1 MFWRMVTKTLIR
13 QRGKMLMIAFTVILG
28 VSLSTAMMNVM
39 LGVGD
44 KVNRELKV
52 YGANIT
58 VRHKDAAL
66 MNDLYG
72 LTGQG
77 VNDKFLYEED
87 VLKLKSI
94 FWGFNILDFAPMLE
108 GHATLTIAS
117 DFQPERTLPENN
129 TNMQTANTSPVN
141 NTNMQSANTSPQN
154 NIYVQLLGTWPEK
167 NTVLP
172 TGEELHTGL
181 KALRTWWEILP
192 GGEWL
197 SENDNDSVMVGHMLA
212 EQNNIHTG
220 DSITLNGKPFTVK
233 AIFNDGGN
241 DDSKILMTLPAVQ
254 DIMNLHGRVSTIEV
268 SALTTPDNDLA
279 RKAAQDPRSL
289 SPEEYE
295 TWYCTAY
302 VSAICHQIQEVIRD
316 GVAKP
321 VRQVA
326 ESEGTILNKTTLLM
340 VLITIL
346 SSIGSALAISN
357 LITASVIE
365 RSQELGLLKA
375 LGAYNWQIVLLVLL
389 EVMITGLFGGILGY
403 FLGIGFAQIIGQT
416 VFGSYIEIARMVILI
431 VAVILFFVTVLGSI
445 PAIRYLT
452 ALKPTEVLHGK

>member
-1 MFWRMVTKTLIR
+1 MFFRMITKTLVR
-13 QRGKMLMIAFTVILG
+13 QKSKMLMIAFTVILG

-66 MNDLYG
+66 MSDLYG
-72 LTGQG
+72 LTEGLG
-77 VNDKFLYEED
+77 VNDKFLYED
-87 VLKLKSI
+87 DILKLKSI
-94 FWGFNILDFAPMLE
+94 FWGFNILDFAPVLE
-108 GHATLTIAS
+108 GHAVL
-117 DFQPERTLPENN
+117 Q
-129 TNMQTANTSPVN
+129 VKG
-141 NTNMQSANTSPQN
+141 QSGV
-154 NIYVQLLGTWPEK
+154 IGDVDLLGTWPEK
-167 NTVLP
+167 NAILA

-181 KALRTWWEILP
+181 KSLRTWWDVQ
-192 GGEWL
+192 GEWL
-197 SENDNDSVMVGHMLA
+197 NESDSESVMIGSVLA
-212 EQNNIHTG
+212 SQNNIHAG
-220 DSITLNGKPFTVK
+220 DSITLTNNGVSKNFQVK
-233 AIFNDGGN
+233 GIFNDGGN
-241 DDSKILMTLPAVQ
+241 SDNKVL
-254 DIMNLHGRVSTIEV
+254 MNLSGVQSLMNLAGKVSSIEV

-340 VLITIL
+340 ILITIL

-375 LGAYNWQIVLLVLL
+375 LGAYNWQIVLLVLV
-389 EVMITGLFGGILGY
+389 EVMLTGLAGGVIGY

-416 VFGSYIEIARMVILI
+416 VFGSYIEIAQMVILI
-431 VAVILFFVTVLGSI
+431 VAVILFFVTLVGSI
-445 PAIRYLT
+445 PAIRYLM

>member
-1 MFWRMVTKTLIR
+1 MFWRMIIKTLVR
-13 QRGKMLMIAFTVILG
+13 QKSKMLMIAFTVVLG

-66 MNDLYG
+66 MSDLYG
-72 LTGQG
+72 TG
-77 VNDKFLYEED
+77 VNDKFLYEDD

-94 FWGFNILDFAPMLE
+94 FWGFNILDFAPMLDGNAIMTTNGKTSE
-108 GHATLTIAS
+108 VSLVGTWTEKHATLS
-117 DFQPERTLPENN
+117 
-129 TNMQTANTSPVN
+129 
-141 NTNMQSANTSPQN
+141 
-154 NIYVQLLGTWPEK
+154 
-167 NTVLP
+167 
-172 TGEELHTGL
+172 TGEELSTGL
-181 KALRTWWEILP
+181 KGLRTWWDVN
-192 GGEWL
+192 GEWL
-197 SENDNDSVMVGHMLA
+197 NEDENDSVMLGKLIA
-212 EQNNIHTG
+212 SQNNIHVG
-220 DSITLNGKPFTVK
+220 DAIKLTANGMSKNFIVK
-233 AIFNDGGN
+233 GIYNDGGN
-241 DDSKILMTLPAVQ
+241 DDEKILMTLAAVQ
-254 DIMNLHGRVSTIEV
+254 ELMNLPGKVSSIEV

-289 SPEEYE
+289 SPDEYE

-316 GVAKP
+316 GVAKA

-340 VLITIL
+340 ILITIL

-375 LGAYNWQIVLLVLL
+375 LGAYNWQIALLVLL
-389 EVMITGLFGGILGY
+389 EVMLTGLAGGVAGY

-431 VAVILFFVTVLGSI
+431 VAVILFFVTLLGSV
-445 PAIRYLT
+445 PAIRYLM

>member
-1 MFWRMVTKTLIR
+1 MFWRMIWRTLVR
-13 QRGKMLMIAFTVILG
+13 QKSKMLMIAFTVILG

-58 VRHKDAAL
+58 VRHKEAAL

-72 LTGQG
+72 LSEGLG
-77 VNDKFLYEED
+77 VTDKFLYEED
-87 VLKLKSI
+87 VLKLKTI
-94 FWGFNILDFAPMLE
+94 FWGFNIIDFAPMLDGRAQIDGGE
-108 GHATLTIAS
+108 EV
-117 DFQPERTLPENN
+117 P
-129 TNMQTANTSPVN
+129 
-141 NTNMQSANTSPQN
+141 
-154 NIYVQLLGTWPEK
+154 LLGTWMQK
-167 NTVLP
+167 HAVLN
-172 TGEELHTGL
+172 TGEEIDTGL
-181 KALRTWWEILP
+181 RPLRNWWQIDMKGDWL
-192 GGEWL
+192 GE
-197 SENDNDSVMVGHMLA
+197 DDDDFVMVGGPLA
-212 EQNNIHTG
+212 ERLQIG
-220 DSITLNGKPFTVK
+220 VGSELTLTHNGAAKKVTVK
-233 AIFNDGGN
+233 GIFNDGGAA
-241 DDSKILMTLPAVQ
+241 DGQIVGTLKMVQELMDLP
-254 DIMNLHGRVSTIEV
+254 GKVSRLEV

-289 SPEEYE
+289 SPDEYE

-302 VSAICHQIQEVIRD
+302 VSAICHQIQEVVRD

-340 VLITIL
+340 ILITIL

-375 LGAYNWQIVLLVLL
+375 LGAHNYQIVLLVLV
-389 EVMITGLFGGILGY
+389 EVMMTSLFGGALGY
-403 FLGIGFAQIIGQT
+403 FLGIGFAQIIGRT
-416 VFGSYIEIARMVILI
+416 GFGSYIEIAQMVIVI
-431 VAVILFFVTVLGSI
+431 VAVILFFVTLFGSI
-445 PAIRYLT
+445 PAIRYLLN
-452 ALKPTEVLHGK
+452 LKPTEVLHGK

>member
-1 MFWRMVTKTLIR
+1 MFWRMIARTLVR
-13 QRGKMLMIAFTVILG
+13 QKGKMLMIAFTIVLG

-52 YGANIT
+52 YGANIN
-58 VRHKDAAL
+58 VRHKEAAL

-72 LTGQG
+72 LSEGLG
-77 VNDKFLYEED
+77 VTDKFLFEED

-94 FWGFNILDFAPMLE
+94 FWGFNIVDFAPILE
-108 GHATLTIAS
+108 GRAAL
-117 DFQPERTLPENN
+117 DGVG
-129 TNMQTANTSPVN
+129 PV
-141 NTNMQSANTSPQN
+141 PL
-154 NIYVQLLGTWPEK
+154 IGTWMAK
-167 NTVLP
+167 HADLN
-172 TGEELHTGL
+172 TGEAVDTGL
-181 KALRTWWEILP
+181 RALRNWWQIDLK
-192 GGEWL
+192 GDWIGER
-197 SENDNDSVMVGHMLA
+197 DDDYVMVGSLLA
-212 EQNNIHTG
+212 GRANIKVG
-220 DSITLNGKPFTVK
+220 DKISLFWHGRTREVTVK
-233 AIFNDGGN
+233 GVFNDGGAA
-241 DDSKILMTLPAVQ
+241 DEQIFGTLRMVQ
-254 DIMNLHGRVSTIEV
+254 EMMMLPGKVSNIEV

-279 RKAAQDPRSL
+279 RKAAQDPKSL

-302 VSAICHQIQEVIRD
+302 VSAICHQIQEVVRN

-340 VLITIL
+340 ILITIL

-375 LGAYNWQIVLLVLL
+375 LGAHNWQISLLVLV
-389 EVMITGLFGGILGY
+389 EVMLTGLFGGVLGY
-403 FLGIGFAQIIGQT
+403 FLGIGFAQVIGQT
-416 VFGSYIEIARMVILI
+416 VFGSYIEIAQMVIPILG
-431 VAVILFFVTVLGSI
+431 VILFFVTLFGSI
-445 PAIRYLT
+445 PAIRYLM

>member
-1 MFWRMVTKTLIR
+1 MIIKTLIR
-13 QRGKMLMIAFTVILG
+13 QKSKMLMIAFTVVLG

-66 MNDLYG
+66 MSDLYG
-72 LTGQG
+72 LEGQG
-77 VNDKFLYEED
+77 VNDKFLYEDD

-94 FWGFNILDFAPMLE
+94 FWGFNILDFSPMLE
-108 GHATLTIAS
+108 GKALMNGVDVGI
-117 DFQPERTLPENN
+117 
-129 TNMQTANTSPVN
+129 
-141 NTNMQSANTSPQN
+141 
-154 NIYVQLLGTWPEK
+154 IGTWPEK
-167 NTVLP
+167 HAVLP
-172 TGEELHTGL
+172 TGEELNTGL
-181 KALRTWWEILP
+181 KALRTWWEVS
-192 GGEWL
+192 GEWL
-197 SENDNDSVMVGHMLA
+197 GESDDKSVMIGHILASQNKINVG
-212 EQNNIHTG
+212 NK
-220 DSITLNGKPFTVK
+220 ITLNSETFTVK
-233 AIFNDGGN
+233 GIFNDGGN
-241 DDSKILMTLPAVQ
+241 FDNKILMTLPAAQ
-254 DIMNLHGRVSTIEV
+254 KLLKLPGKISSIEV

-289 SPEEYE
+289 SPDEYE

-375 LGAYNWQIVLLVLL
+375 LGAYNWQIVLLVLA
-389 EVMITGLFGGILGY
+389 EVMITGLAGGIIGY
-403 FLGIGFAQIIGQT
+403 FMGIGFAQIIGQT

-431 VAVILFFVTVLGSI
+431 VAVILFFVTLIGSI

-452 ALKPTEVLHGK
+452 ALRPTEVLHGK

>member
-1 MFWRMVTKTLIR
+1 MFWRMIARTLVR
-13 QRGKMLMIAFTVILG
+13 QKGKMLMIAFTIVLG

-52 YGANIT
+52 YGANIN
-58 VRHKDAAL
+58 VRHKEAAL

-72 LTGQG
+72 LSEGLG
-77 VNDKFLYEED
+77 VTDKFLFEED

-94 FWGFNILDFAPMLE
+94 FWGFNIVDFAPILE
-108 GHATLTIAS
+108 GRAAL
-117 DFQPERTLPENN
+117 DGVG
-129 TNMQTANTSPVN
+129 PV
-141 NTNMQSANTSPQN
+141 PL
-154 NIYVQLLGTWPEK
+154 IGTWMAK
-167 NTVLP
+167 HADLN
-172 TGEELHTGL
+172 TGESVDTGL
-181 KALRTWWEILP
+181 RALRNWWQIDLK
-192 GGEWL
+192 GDWIGER
-197 SENDNDSVMVGHMLA
+197 DDDYVMVGSLLA
-212 EQNNIHTG
+212 GRANIKVG
-220 DSITLNGKPFTVK
+220 DKISLFWHGRTREVTVK
-233 AIFNDGGN
+233 GVFNDGGAA
-241 DDSKILMTLPAVQ
+241 DEQIFGTLRMVQ
-254 DIMNLHGRVSTIEV
+254 EMMMLPGKVSNIEV

-279 RKAAQDPRSL
+279 RKAAQDPKSL

-302 VSAICHQIQEVIRD
+302 VSAICHQIQEVVRN

-340 VLITIL
+340 ILITIL

-375 LGAYNWQIVLLVLL
+375 LGAHNWQISLLVLV
-389 EVMITGLFGGILGY
+389 EVMLTGLFGGVLGY
-403 FLGIGFAQIIGQT
+403 FLGIGFAQVIGQT
-416 VFGSYIEIARMVILI
+416 VFGSYIEIAQMVIPIL
-431 VAVILFFVTVLGSI
+431 AVILFFVTLFGSI
-445 PAIRYLT
+445 PAIRYLM

>member
-1 MFWRMVTKTLIR
+1 MFLRMITKTLIR
-13 QRGKMLMIAFTVILG
+13 QKSKMIMIAFTVVLG

-66 MNDLYG
+66 MSDLYG
-72 LTGQG
+72 LEGQG
-77 VNDKFLYEED
+77 VNDKFLREDD

-94 FWGFNILDFAPMLE
+94 FWGFNILDFAPILE
-108 GHATLTIAS
+108 GRATLGADDVSI
-117 DFQPERTLPENN
+117 
-129 TNMQTANTSPVN
+129 
-141 NTNMQSANTSPQN
+141 
-154 NIYVQLLGTWPEK
+154 IGTWPEK
-167 NTVLP
+167 HATLP

-181 KALRTWWEILP
+181 KSLRTWWEIN
-192 GGEWL
+192 GEWL
-197 SENDNDSVMVGHMLA
+197 GENDNDGVMIGHLLA
-212 EQNNIHTG
+212 SQKNIHVG
-220 DSITLNGKPFTVK
+220 DSVTIDGKTFTVK
-233 AIFNDGGN
+233 GIFNDGGN
-241 DDSKILMTLPAVQ
+241 YDEKILMTLPSAQ
-254 DIMNLHGRVSTIEV
+254 RLLNLPGRVSDIEV

-302 VSAICHQIQEVIRD
+302 VSAICHQIQEVIED

-375 LGAYNWQIVLLVLL
+375 LGAYNWQIVLLVLA
-389 EVMITGLFGGILGY
+389 EVMITGTAGGIAGY
-403 FLGIGFAQIIGQT
+403 FMGIGFAQIIGQT

-431 VAVILFFVTVLGSI
+431 VAVILFLVTLIGSI
-445 PAIRYLT
+445 PAIRYLM

>member
-1 MFWRMVTKTLIR
+1 MITKTLIR
-13 QRGKMLMIAFTVILG
+13 QKSKMIMIAFTVVLG

-66 MNDLYG
+66 MSDLYG
-72 LTGQG
+72 LEGQG
-77 VNDKFLYEED
+77 VNDKFLREDD

-94 FWGFNILDFAPMLE
+94 FWGFNILDFAPILE
-108 GHATLTIAS
+108 G
-117 DFQPERTLPENN
+117 R
-129 TNMQTANTSPVN
+129 ANLNGSEV
-141 NTNMQSANTSPQN
+141 S
-154 NIYVQLLGTWPEK
+154 IIGTWPEK
-167 NTVLP
+167 HATLP

-181 KALRTWWEILP
+181 KSLRTWWAVN
-192 GGEWL
+192 GEWL
-197 SENDNDSVMVGHMLA
+197 EEDDDDGVMIGHLLA
-212 EQNNIHTG
+212 SQKNIHVG
-220 DSITLNGKPFTVK
+220 DEITIDSEEFTVK
-233 AIFNDGGN
+233 GIFNDGGN
-241 DDSKILMTLPAVQ
+241 DDSKVLMTLPSAQ
-254 DIMNLHGRVSTIEV
+254 KLLNLNGRVSAIEV

-302 VSAICHQIQEVIRD
+302 VSAICHQIQEVIED

-375 LGAYNWQIVLLVLL
+375 LGAYNWQIVLLVLA
-389 EVMITGLFGGILGY
+389 EVMITGIAGGVVGY
-403 FLGIGFAQIIGQT
+403 FMGIGFAQIIGQT

-431 VAVILFFVTVLGSI
+431 VAVILFLVTLIGSI
-445 PAIRYLT
+445 PAIRYLM

>member
-1 MFWRMVTKTLIR
+1 MFWRMVMKTLIR

-94 FWGFNILDFAPMLE
+94 FWGFNILDFSPMLE
-108 GHATLTIAS
+108 GNAVLEGVG
-117 DFQPERTLPENN
+117 D
-129 TNMQTANTSPVN
+129 
-141 NTNMQSANTSPQN
+141 
-154 NIYVQLLGTWPEK
+154 VQLVGTWPEK
-167 NTVLP
+167 HATLS

-181 KALRTWWEILP
+181 KALRTWWEVK
-192 GGEWL
+192 GEWL
-197 SENDNDSVMVGHMLA
+197 GENDDDSVMMGHILA
-212 EQNNIHTG
+212 DAHNIQAG
-220 DSITLNGKPFTVK
+220 DTITLAGKTFTVK
-233 AIFNDGGN
+233 GIFNDGGN

-279 RKAAQDPRSL
+279 RKAAQDPHSL
-289 SPEEYE
+289 SPDEYE

>member
-1 MFWRMVTKTLIR
+1 MFLRMIMKTLIR
-13 QRGKMLMIAFTVILG
+13 QKSKMIMIAFTVVLG

-66 MNDLYG
+66 MSDLYG
-72 LTGQG
+72 LEGQG
-77 VNDKFLYEED
+77 VNDKFLREDD

-108 GHATLTIAS
+108 G
-117 DFQPERTLPENN
+117 R
-129 TNMQTANTSPVN
+129 ANLSGDEV
-141 NTNMQSANTSPQN
+141 S
-154 NIYVQLLGTWPEK
+154 IIGTWPEK
-167 NTVLP
+167 HTVLP

-181 KALRTWWEILP
+181 KSLRTWWEVS
-192 GGEWL
+192 GEWL
-197 SENDNDSVMVGHMLA
+197 NESDDNAVMIGQMLA
-212 EQNNIHTG
+212 SQKNIHVNDTVTI
-220 DSITLNGKPFTVK
+220 SGKSFTVK
-233 AIFNDGGN
+233 GIFNDGGN
-241 DDSKILMTLPAVQ
+241 DDSKILMTLPSAQ
-254 DIMNLHGRVSTIEV
+254 KLLGLSGRVSEIEV

-302 VSAICHQIQEVIRD
+302 VSAICHQIQEVIED

-340 VLITIL
+340 ILITIL

-375 LGAYNWQIVLLVLL
+375 LGAYNWQIVLLVLA
-389 EVMITGLFGGILGY
+389 EVMITGLAGGIIGY
-403 FLGIGFAQIIGQT
+403 FMGIGFAQVIGQT

-431 VAVILFFVTVLGSI
+431 VAVILFLVTIIGSI
-445 PAIRYLT
+445 PAIRYLM

>member
-1 MFWRMVTKTLIR
+1 MFWRMIFKTLAR
-13 QRGKMLMIAFTVILG
+13 QKSKMLMIAFTVILG

-66 MNDLYG
+66 MSDLYG
-72 LTGQG
+72 LTEGLG

-87 VLKLKSI
+87 IFKLKTI
-94 FWGFNILDFAPMLE
+94 FWGFNILDFVPMLD
-108 GHATLTIAS
+108 GHAILSVKGRAGIVGDVS
-117 DFQPERTLPENN
+117 IF
-129 TNMQTANTSPVN
+129 
-141 NTNMQSANTSPQN
+141 
-154 NIYVQLLGTWPEK
+154 GTWSEK
-167 NTVLP
+167 HAILS
-172 TGEELHTGL
+172 TGEELSTGL
-181 KALRTWWEILP
+181 KSLRTWWDVK
-192 GGEWL
+192 GEWIGEN
-197 SENDNDSVMVGHMLA
+197 ENDAVMIGHLLATQNKIHVGDA
-212 EQNNIHTG
+212 
-220 DSITLNGKPFTVK
+220 ITLSNNGVIKNYIVK
-233 AIFNDGGN
+233 GIYNDGGN
-241 DDSKILMTLPAVQ
+241 ADDKILMTLPAVQ
-254 DIMNLHGRVSTIEV
+254 ELMVLQGKISSIEV

-279 RKAAQDPRSL
+279 RKAAQDPKSL
-289 SPEEYE
+289 SPDEYE

-340 VLITIL
+340 ILITIL

-375 LGAYNWQIVLLVLL
+375 LGAYNWQIALLVLL

-431 VAVILFFVTVLGSI
+431 VAVILFFVTLLGSV
-445 PAIRYLT
+445 PAIRYLM

>member
-1 MFWRMVTKTLIR
+1 MFWHMIIKTLIR
-13 QRGKMLMIAFTVILG
+13 QKSKMMMIAFTVILG

-66 MNDLYG
+66 MSDLYG
-72 LTGQG
+72 LNEGLG
-77 VNDKFLYEED
+77 VNDKFLHEED

-94 FWGFNILDFAPMLE
+94 FWGFNILDFAPMLD
-108 GHATLTIAS
+108 GRVLMNS
-117 DFQPERTLPENN
+117 
-129 TNMQTANTSPVN
+129 
-141 NTNMQSANTSPQN
+141 
-154 NIYVQLLGTWPEK
+154 NIDAAIMGTWPEK
-167 NTVLP
+167 HAVLS
-172 TGEELHTGL
+172 TGEELNTGL
-181 KALRTWWEILP
+181 KSLRTWWDVK
-192 GGEWL
+192 GKWL
-197 SENDNDSVMVGHMLA
+197 NENDNDSVMLGSILA
-212 EQNNIHTG
+212 SENNIHTG
-220 DSITLNGKPFTVK
+220 DKITLKNNGHEKIFTVK
-233 AIFNDGGN
+233 GIFNDGGN
-241 DDSKILMTLPAVQ
+241 ADSKILMTLSSAQ
-254 DIMNLHGRVSTIEV
+254 ALMNLPGKVSSIEV

-302 VSAICHQIQEVIRD
+302 VSAICHQIQEVVRD
-316 GVAKP
+316 GVAKA

-340 VLITIL
+340 ILITIL

-375 LGAYNWQIVLLVLL
+375 LGAYNWEIALLVLA
-389 EVMITGLFGGILGY
+389 EVMITGLFGGIIGY
-403 FLGIGFAQIIGQT
+403 FLGIAFAQVIGQT

-431 VAVILFFVTVLGSI
+431 VAVILFFVTLIGSI
-445 PAIRYLT
+445 PAIRYLM

>member
-1 MFWRMVTKTLIR
+1 MFGRMIIKTLIR
-13 QRGKMLMIAFTVILG
+13 QRSKMFMIAFTVILG

-72 LTGQG
+72 LNEGLG

-94 FWGFNILDFAPMLE
+94 FWGFNILDFAPVLDSRAFMNSSVDVSL
-108 GHATLTIAS
+108 
-117 DFQPERTLPENN
+117 
-129 TNMQTANTSPVN
+129 M
-141 NTNMQSANTSPQN
+141 
-154 NIYVQLLGTWPEK
+154 GTWPVK
-167 NTVLP
+167 HAVLS
-172 TGEELHTGL
+172 TGEELNTGL
-181 KALRTWWEILP
+181 KSLRSWWDVK
-192 GGEWL
+192 GEWID
-197 SENDNDSVMVGHMLA
+197 EDENDSVMIGSILA
-212 EQNNIHTG
+212 SENNIHVG
-220 DSITLNGKPFTVK
+220 DSITLTNGSHAEIFTVK
-233 AIFNDGGN
+233 GIFNDGGN
-241 DDSKILMTLPAVQ
+241 SDRKILMTLPALQ
-254 DIMNLHGRVSTIEV
+254 ELMSFHGKISIIEV

-289 SPEEYE
+289 SPDEYE

-302 VSAICHQIQEVIRD
+302 VSAICHQIQEVVRD

-321 VRQVA
+321 MRQVA

-340 VLITIL
+340 ILITIL

-375 LGAYNWQIVLLVLL
+375 LGAYNWQIALLVLA
-389 EVMITGLFGGILGY
+389 EVMMTGLIGGVLGY
-403 FLGIGFAQIIGQT
+403 FLGIGFAQVIGQT

-431 VAVILFFVTVLGSI
+431 VAVILFFVTLIGSI
-445 PAIRYLT
+445 PAIRYLM

>member
-1 MFWRMVTKTLIR
+1 MFWRMITKTLIR
-13 QRGKMLMIAFTVILG
+13 QRGKMLMIAFTVVLG

-77 VNDKFLYEED
+77 VSDKFLHEED
-87 VLKLKSI
+87 VLKLKTI
-94 FWGFNILDFAPMLE
+94 FWGFNILDFAPMLD
-108 GHATLTIAS
+108 GQAS
-117 DFQPERTLPENN
+117 LNDGDN
-129 TNMQTANTSPVN
+129 
-141 NTNMQSANTSPQN
+141 
-154 NIYVQLLGTWPEK
+154 VQLIGTWPEK
-167 NTVLP
+167 HAVLS
-172 TGEELHTGL
+172 TGEELDTGL
-181 KALRTWWEILP
+181 KALRTWWEVS
-192 GGEWL
+192 GEWL
-197 SENDNDSVMVGHMLA
+197 NEGDDASVMVGHLLA
-212 EQNNIHTG
+212 QEKNLHAG
-220 DSITLNGKPFTVK
+220 DTITLNGQLFTVK
-233 AIFNDGGN
+233 GIYNDGGN

-254 DIMNLHGRVSTIEV
+254 AIMGLPGRVSAIEV

-279 RKAAQDPRSL
+279 RKAAQNPSSL
-289 SPEEYE
+289 SPDEYE

-375 LGAYNWQIVLLVLL
+375 LGAYNWQIVLLVLV
-389 EVMITGLFGGILGY
+389 EVMMTGLFGGVFGY

-431 VAVILFFVTVLGSI
+431 VAVILFFVTLLGSV
-445 PAIRYLT
+445 PAIRYLM

>member
-1 MFWRMVTKTLIR
+1 MIIKTLIR
-13 QRGKMLMIAFTVILG
+13 QKSKMLMIAFTVILG

-66 MNDLYG
+66 MSDLYG
-72 LTGQG
+72 LTEGLG

-87 VLKLKSI
+87 ILKLKSI
-94 FWGFNILDFAPMLE
+94 FWGFNILDFAPILE
-108 GHATLTIAS
+108 GHAVLQVNGRS
-117 DFQPERTLPENN
+117 EN
-129 TNMQTANTSPVN
+129 VDL
-141 NTNMQSANTSPQN
+141 
-154 NIYVQLLGTWPEK
+154 IGTWPEK
-167 NTVLP
+167 NTTLA

-181 KALRTWWEILP
+181 KSLRTWWDVQ
-192 GGEWL
+192 GEWL
-197 SENDNDSVMVGHMLA
+197 NDSDNNSVMIGSALA
-212 EQNNIHTG
+212 SRININAG
-220 DSITLNGKPFTVK
+220 DSITLTNNGVSKTFRVK

-241 DDSKILMTLPAVQ
+241 YDEKILMHLSDVQ
-254 DIMNLHGRVSTIEV
+254 ALMNLAGKVSSIEV

-340 VLITIL
+340 ILITIL

-375 LGAYNWQIVLLVLL
+375 LGAYNWQIALLVLV
-389 EVMITGLFGGILGY
+389 EVMLTGLAGGVIGY

-416 VFGSYIEIARMVILI
+416 VFGSYIEIARMVLLI
-431 VAVILFFVTVLGSI
+431 VAVILFFVTLIGSI
-445 PAIRYLT
+445 PAIRYLM

>member
-1 MFWRMVTKTLIR
+1 MFWRMITKTLIR
-13 QRGKMLMIAFTVILG
+13 QKSKMIMIAFTVVLG

-66 MNDLYG
+66 MSDLYG
-72 LTGQG
+72 LEGQG
-77 VNDKFLYEED
+77 VNDKFLREDD

-94 FWGFNILDFAPMLE
+94 FWGFNILDFAPILE
-108 GHATLTIAS
+108 GRATLNGSEVSI
-117 DFQPERTLPENN
+117 
-129 TNMQTANTSPVN
+129 
-141 NTNMQSANTSPQN
+141 
-154 NIYVQLLGTWPEK
+154 IGTWPEK
-167 NTVLP
+167 HATLP

-181 KALRTWWEILP
+181 KSLRTWWAVN
-192 GGEWL
+192 GEWL
-197 SENDNDSVMVGHMLA
+197 GENDNDSVMIGHLLA
-212 EQNNIHTG
+212 SQKNIHVN
-220 DSITLNGKPFTVK
+220 DSVTIDGKTFTVK
-233 AIFNDGGN
+233 GIFNDGGN
-241 DDSKILMTLPAVQ
+241 YDSKVLMTLPSAQ
-254 DIMNLHGRVSTIEV
+254 KLLNLNGRVSDIEV

-302 VSAICHQIQEVIRD
+302 VSAICHQIQEVIED

-340 VLITIL
+340 ILITIL

-375 LGAYNWQIVLLVLL
+375 LGAYNWQIVLLVLA
-389 EVMITGLFGGILGY
+389 EVMITGIAGGVVGY
-403 FLGIGFAQIIGQT
+403 FMGIGFAQIIGQT

-431 VAVILFFVTVLGSI
+431 VAVILFLVTLIGSI
-445 PAIRYLT
+445 PAIRYLM

>member
-1 MFWRMVTKTLIR
+1 MFWRMITKTLIR
-13 QRGKMLMIAFTVILG
+13 QRGKMLMIAFTVVLG

-77 VNDKFLYEED
+77 VSDKFLHEED
-87 VLKLKSI
+87 VLKLKTI
-94 FWGFNILDFAPMLE
+94 FWGFNILDFAPMLD
-108 GHATLTIAS
+108 GQAS
-117 DFQPERTLPENN
+117 LNDGDN
-129 TNMQTANTSPVN
+129 
-141 NTNMQSANTSPQN
+141 
-154 NIYVQLLGTWPEK
+154 VQLIGTWPEK
-167 NTVLP
+167 HAVLS
-172 TGEELHTGL
+172 TGEELDTGV
-181 KALRTWWEILP
+181 KALRTGWEVC
-192 GGEWL
+192 GEWL
-197 SENDNDSVMVGHMLA
+197 NEGDDDSVMLGHLLA
-212 EQNNIHTG
+212 QEKGLHAG
-220 DSITLNGKPFTVK
+220 DTITLNDKPFTVK
-233 AIFNDGGN
+233 GIYNDGGN

-254 DIMNLHGRVSTIEV
+254 AIMGLPGRVSAIEV

-279 RKAAQDPRSL
+279 RKAAQNPSSL
-289 SPEEYE
+289 SPDEYE

-340 VLITIL
+340 ILITIL

-375 LGAYNWQIVLLVLL
+375 LGAYNWQIVLLVLV
-389 EVMITGLFGGILGY
+389 EVMMTGLFGGVFGY

-431 VAVILFFVTVLGSI
+431 VAVILFFVTLLGSV
-445 PAIRYLT
+445 PAIRYLM

>member
-1 MFWRMVTKTLIR
+1 MFWHMVFKTIIR
-13 QRGKMLMIAFTVILG
+13 QKSKMLMIAFTVILG

-72 LTGQG
+72 LNEGTGI
-77 VNDKFLYEED
+77 NDKFLFEED
-87 VLKLKSI
+87 VLKLKTI
-94 FWGFNILDFAPMLE
+94 FWGFNILDFAPILSGKVILNSSEVPIM
-108 GHATLTIAS
+108 GTWIAKHATLS
-117 DFQPERTLPENN
+117 
-129 TNMQTANTSPVN
+129 
-141 NTNMQSANTSPQN
+141 
-154 NIYVQLLGTWPEK
+154 
-167 NTVLP
+167 
-172 TGEELHTGL
+172 TGEELNTGL
-181 KALRTWWEILP
+181 KSLRTWWDIQGDWIQEGNNNEVMLGNLLAKKINAKI
-192 GGEWL
+192 
-197 SENDNDSVMVGHMLA
+197 NDVISL
-212 EQNNIHTG
+212 NNK
-220 DSITLNGKPFTVK
+220 NFVVK
-233 AIFNDGGN
+233 GIFNDGGDADN
-241 DDSKILMTLPAVQ
+241 EILMTLSAAQ
-254 DIMNLHGRVSTIEV
+254 DLLNLHGKISDIEV

-279 RKAAQDPRSL
+279 KKAAQNPRSL

-340 VLITIL
+340 ILITIL

-375 LGAYNWQIVLLVLL
+375 LGAYNWQIALLVLV
-389 EVMITGLFGGILGY
+389 EVMITGLLGGILGY

-416 VFGSYIEIARMVILI
+416 VFGSYIEIAQMVILI
-431 VAVILFFVTVLGSI
+431 VGVILFFVTLAGSI
-445 PAIRYLT
+445 PAIRYLM

>member
-1 MFWRMVTKTLIR
+1 MFWRMITKTLIR
-13 QRGKMLMIAFTVILG
+13 QKGKMLMIAFTVILG

-77 VNDKFLYEED
+77 VSDKFLREED

-108 GHATLTIAS
+108 G
-117 DFQPERTLPENN
+117 
-129 TNMQTANTSPVN
+129 TAKLGSED
-141 NTNMQSANTSPQN
+141 
-154 NIYVQLLGTWPEK
+154 VQLIGTWPEK

-172 TGEELHTGL
+172 TGEELHTGF
-181 KALRTWWEILP
+181 KALRTWWEVS
-192 GGEWL
+192 GEWL
-197 SENDNDSVMVGHMLA
+197 SENDDDAVMLGKMFADEHSLHVGD
-212 EQNNIHTG
+212 TV
-220 DSITLNGKPFTVK
+220 TLSGKTFTVK
-233 AIFNDGGN
+233 GIFNDGGN

-254 DIMNLHGRVSTIEV
+254 DIMNLRGKVSTIEV

-279 RKAAQDPRSL
+279 RKAAQDPHSL
-289 SPEEYE
+289 SPDEYE

-389 EVMITGLFGGILGY
+389 EVMITGLFGGVLGY

-431 VAVILFFVTVLGSI
+431 VAVILFFVTLLGSV

>member
-1 MFWRMVTKTLIR
+1 MFWRMIWRTLAR
-13 QRGKMLMIAFTVILG
+13 QKSKMLMIAFTVILG

-72 LTGQG
+72 LSEGLG
-77 VNDKFLYEED
+77 VTDKFLYEED
-87 VLKLKSI
+87 VLKLKTI
-94 FWGFNILDFAPMLE
+94 FWGFNIIDFAPMID
-108 GHATLTIAS
+108 GRA
-117 DFQPERTLPENN
+117 R
-129 TNMQTANTSPVN
+129 VN
-141 NTNMQSANTSPQN
+141 GGEEVP
-154 NIYVQLLGTWPEK
+154 LLGAWVQK
-167 NTVLP
+167 HAVLN
-172 TGEELHTGL
+172 TGEEIDTGL
-181 KALRTWWEILP
+181 RPLRNWWQIDMKGDWL
-192 GGEWL
+192 GE
-197 SENDNDSVMVGHMLA
+197 DDDGFVMVGGALA
-212 EQNNIHTG
+212 ERLQIG
-220 DSITLNGKPFTVK
+220 VGGELTLTHGGIRKKVTVK
-233 AIFNDGGN
+233 GIFNDGGAA
-241 DDSKILMTLPAVQ
+241 DGQIVGTLKMVQELMSLP
-254 DIMNLHGRVSTIEV
+254 GKVSRLEV

-302 VSAICHQIQEVIRD
+302 VSAICHQIQEVVRD

-340 VLITIL
+340 ILITIL

-375 LGAYNWQIVLLVLL
+375 LGAHNCQIVLLVLV
-389 EVMITGLFGGILGY
+389 EVMMTSLFGGALGY

-416 VFGSYIEIARMVILI
+416 VFGSSIETARLVIVI
-431 VAVILFFVTVLGSI
+431 VAVILFFVTLFGSI
-445 PAIRYLT
+445 PAIRYLLN
-452 ALKPTEVLHGK
+452 LKPTEVLHGK

>member
-72 LTGQG
+72 LEGQG

-108 GHATLTIAS
+108 GSAS
-117 DFQPERTLPENN
+117 LNGGE
-129 TNMQTANTSPVN
+129 S
-141 NTNMQSANTSPQN
+141 
-154 NIYVQLLGTWPEK
+154 VQLLGTWPEK

-181 KALRTWWEILP
+181 KALRTWWEIS
-192 GGEWL
+192 GEWL
-197 SENDNDSVMVGHMLA
+197 SEDENNAVMIGHILA
-212 EQNNIHTG
+212 EQHSIHTG

-289 SPEEYE
+289 SPDEYE

>member
-1 MFWRMVTKTLIR
+1 MFWRMIARTLVR
-13 QRGKMLMIAFTVILG
+13 QKGKMLMIAFTIVLG

-52 YGANIT
+52 YGANIN
-58 VRHKDAAL
+58 VRHKEAAL

-72 LTGQG
+72 LSEGLG
-77 VNDKFLYEED
+77 VTDKFLFEED

-94 FWGFNILDFAPMLE
+94 FWGFNIVDFAPILE
-108 GHATLTIAS
+108 GRAAL
-117 DFQPERTLPENN
+117 DGVG
-129 TNMQTANTSPVN
+129 PV
-141 NTNMQSANTSPQN
+141 PL
-154 NIYVQLLGTWPEK
+154 IGTWMAK
-167 NTVLP
+167 HADLN
-172 TGEELHTGL
+172 TGEAVDTGL
-181 KALRTWWEILP
+181 RALRNWWQIDLK
-192 GGEWL
+192 GDWIGEK
-197 SENDNDSVMVGHMLA
+197 DDDYVMVGSLLA
-212 EQNNIHTG
+212 GRANIKVG
-220 DSITLNGKPFTVK
+220 DKISLFWHGRTREVTVK
-233 AIFNDGGN
+233 GVFNDGGAA
-241 DDSKILMTLPAVQ
+241 DEQIFGTLRMVQ
-254 DIMNLHGRVSTIEV
+254 EMMMLPGKVSNIEV

-279 RKAAQDPRSL
+279 RKAAQDPKSL

-302 VSAICHQIQEVIRD
+302 VSAICHQIQEVVHD

-340 VLITIL
+340 ILITIL

-375 LGAYNWQIVLLVLL
+375 LGAHNWQISLLVLV
-389 EVMITGLFGGILGY
+389 EVMLTGLFGGVLGY
-403 FLGIGFAQIIGQT
+403 FLGIGFAQVIGQT
-416 VFGSYIEIARMVILI
+416 VFGSYIEIAQMVIPIL
-431 VAVILFFVTVLGSI
+431 AVILFFVTLFGSI
-445 PAIRYLT
+445 PAIRYLM

>member
-1 MFWRMVTKTLIR
+1 MIMKTLIR
-13 QRGKMLMIAFTVILG
+13 QKSKMFMIAFTIILG

-58 VRHKDAAL
+58 VRHKEAAL
-66 MNDLYG
+66 MSDLYG
-72 LTGQG
+72 LTEGQG

-87 VLKLKSI
+87 ILKLKSI

-108 GHATLTIAS
+108 GHAVLNDGADVS
-117 DFQPERTLPENN
+117 LF
-129 TNMQTANTSPVN
+129 
-141 NTNMQSANTSPQN
+141 
-154 NIYVQLLGTWPEK
+154 GTWPEK
-167 NTVLP
+167 NAVLS

-181 KALRTWWEILP
+181 KALRTWWEIS
-192 GGEWL
+192 GEWL
-197 SENDNDSVMVGHMLA
+197 NEDENDAVMIGHLLASQSNIRVGD
-212 EQNNIHTG
+212 N
-220 DSITLNGKPFTVK
+220 ITLNGKNFRVK
-233 AIFNDGGN
+233 GIYNDGGN
-241 DDSKILMTLPAVQ
+241 DDAKILMTLPAVQ
-254 DIMNLHGRVSTIEV
+254 EIMSLPGKVSSIEV

-279 RKAAQDPRSL
+279 RKAAQDPHSL
-289 SPEEYE
+289 SPDEYE

-340 VLITIL
+340 ILITIL

-375 LGAYNWQIVLLVLL
+375 LGAYNWQIASLVLV
-389 EVMITGLFGGILGY
+389 EVMLTGLIGGVLGY

-431 VAVILFFVTVLGSI
+431 VAVILFFVTLAGSI
-445 PAIRYLT
+445 PAIRYLM

>member
-1 MFWRMVTKTLIR
+1 MFWHMIIKTLIR
-13 QRGKMLMIAFTVILG
+13 QKSKMFMIAFTVILG

-66 MNDLYG
+66 MSDLYG
-72 LTGQG
+72 LNEGLG

-94 FWGFNILDFAPMLE
+94 FWGFNILDFAPVLE
-108 GHATLTIAS
+108 GRALMNS
-117 DFQPERTLPENN
+117 
-129 TNMQTANTSPVN
+129 
-141 NTNMQSANTSPQN
+141 
-154 NIYVQLLGTWPEK
+154 NIDAAIMGTWTEK
-167 NTVLP
+167 HAVLS
-172 TGEELHTGL
+172 TGEELNTGL
-181 KALRTWWEILP
+181 KSLRTWWDIT
-192 GGEWL
+192 GEWL
-197 SENDNDSVMVGHMLA
+197 KEDDNDSVMIGSMLA
-212 EQNNIHTG
+212 SENNIHVG
-220 DSITLNGKPFTVK
+220 DKITLNEKIFTVK
-233 AIFNDGGN
+233 GIFNDGGN
-241 DDSKILMTLPAVQ
+241 ADSKILMTLSAAQ
-254 DIMNLHGRVSTIEV
+254 ALMNLPGKVSSIEV

-289 SPEEYE
+289 SPDEYE

-302 VSAICHQIQEVIRD
+302 VSAICHQIQEVVRD
-316 GVAKP
+316 GVAKA

-340 VLITIL
+340 ILITIL

-375 LGAYNWQIVLLVLL
+375 LGAYNWQIALLVLA
-389 EVMITGLFGGILGY
+389 EVMITGLIGGILGY
-403 FLGIGFAQIIGQT
+403 FLGIGFAQVIGQT

-431 VAVILFFVTVLGSI
+431 VAVILFFVTLIGSI
-445 PAIRYLT
+445 PAIRYLM